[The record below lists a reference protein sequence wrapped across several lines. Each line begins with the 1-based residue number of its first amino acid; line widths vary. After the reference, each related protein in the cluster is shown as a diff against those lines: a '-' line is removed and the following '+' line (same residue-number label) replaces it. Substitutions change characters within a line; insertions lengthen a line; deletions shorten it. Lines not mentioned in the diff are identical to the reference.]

1 MILKISKILVKLVL
15 YSIVGLLLLA
25 VLVVFFGRNSY
36 VQTRL
41 AQYYAPKISAKLGY
55 PIEIDKVTLRF
66 MDEATLEG
74 VRVRDYQGTQMLN
87 IERLDVNLDAGRL
100 LNLTVPLLGFKG
112 DSTKTQLD
120 YIRLYHPI
128 VRIVTDKKGD
138 VNIDEFIR
146 RINKLL
152 ASPTP
157 KPKNSKPT
165 PFIITEADIVDGILV
180 MDDEMEKP
188 MNDPKSFDHYHFKLD
203 DLNAHLN
210 DFTLIRDTV
219 SFRTTLRAYDK
230 ASDFKIKTLKTN
242 FLISDTQM
250 RFDDLLLRVN
260 NTVIRNK
267 IRMSFNSQK
276 DFKNWNA
283 KVRMQADFDSSVVFT
298 NDIAR
303 IVNDMYQYKDT
314 YYLNGKFDGTV
325 NDFKLQN
332 FDLYF
337 GKKSKLRGDFS
348 FKGLPTIP
356 KTLMDLRMRK
366 SYVQVSDLE
375 KYIGKDVAK
384 TLEKFGHVMFDGT
397 FKGTT
402 SNFKTT
408 GLMESQLGKVD
419 VDLAMILKPNSANSS
434 YDGSLKLDNFK
445 LSKLLED
452 AESFGDLTLSGKV
465 KGQGL
470 SIKSAILDFDGTIN
484 QFTYNKYNYK
494 SIRIDG
500 KLSKELF
507 DGRVAVKDTNLTFDL
522 FGKVDLREGKNQVDL
537 LGKLSKANLKNLNFT
552 KEDIRISTILDVQSR
567 GSKLD
572 DLVGRA
578 NFLNFYLTLDKKNL
592 VLDSLQVISQLN
604 EGNRRLAVLS
614 DLVNLNFTGQF
625 NPSQALKDLKVLV
638 EEYKIYFTGDEA
650 TRQAYYAKKPAI
662 IPQIYK
668 IDYQFYLKNID
679 PILAFVYP
687 EGHISKK
694 TFIEGNFGI
703 GNTSTFSLTSKID
716 TLLLN
721 DKYRFFKSEIDLN
734 TSKFYN
740 NPEVLAS
747 LIMNSGNQKMNVLS
761 PTENLEIEA
770 SWEKDRIAFTSG
782 LKQVG
787 TTNRA
792 NLNGTLRF
800 IEDGLEL
807 QFKKSKFHL
816 LEQNWSINPD
826 NLLTIIGNDLKSKNL
841 IINNLEQFI
850 SLNGLI
856 SQDSLQPLKFSAK
869 NFKLETLAPLISLN
883 IKGLVN
889 GEVDLKN
896 IYRNVNAESNLR
908 IEGLEIDNFLIGNL
922 SGNGVF
928 DNEKQRLNLD
938 YSLER
943 LNTKILEVKGVY
955 DPKNAEN
962 SLDLLATLSQTDLQI
977 LEPFVKGIFSKMGGT
992 ADGNLNISGKPS
1004 HPIIEGEI
1012 DIKRGTL
1019 FFDYLKSVLNFEDKI
1034 TFEPDEIRAKS
1045 LRLTDDEG
1053 NKGTLKGSVFYDG
1066 DKSFNVQLAADLNRF
1081 KILNTTRRDND
1092 MYYGIGY
1099 GTGVLKLGG
1108 SFDNLT
1114 IYTDLKTDRGTR
1126 LYIPLDKA
1134 QDAGSQED
1142 IEFMSAII
1150 KRDSASKKQLVSNV
1164 NSSGIKMDLN
1174 FELTPEAY
1182 GEVQF
1187 DKQSGD
1193 IMRANGSGKL
1203 NFKVDTRGGFDM
1215 TGDYNIERG
1224 DYTFTFKNIVNK
1236 KFNIT
1241 RGSKISWTGDPYEA
1255 VVDIKAVYS
1264 QNLNYLGTVI
1274 DTLNTGGLYKND
1286 PQYSRRYPVDVTIN
1300 LRDRLMQPTVT
1311 FDMKMRDY
1319 PQNPAFNSYVT
1330 AFENR
1335 IKTDEQELNRQVSS
1349 VLLLNAMS
1357 PQGAGAFANY
1367 NVLSTITELF
1377 SNQISNVF
1385 SQIDPNLNID
1395 LSTSGTA
1402 LNQDLI
1408 NNLQVRLSYN
1418 FNDRFRLTRTGGF
1431 TTVTNQTNAQSLIG
1445 DWALEWF
1452 VTRDGS
1458 LRFKTYNRNL
1468 QTSLGGSINNS
1479 QTYTA
1484 GGASLLYTK
1493 SFNYIFTPQQKE
1505 IPPVLPVS
1513 KDLTEK

>member
-1 MILKISKILVKLVL
+1 MLLKISKILTKLVL
-15 YSIVGLLLLA
+15 YSIVGLLLIA

-112 DSTKTQLD
+112 DSTKTRLD
-120 YIRLYHPI
+120 YVRLYHPI

-165 PFIITEADIVDGILV
+165 PFIITEADIVGGILV
-180 MDDEMEKP
+180 MDDETEKP
-188 MNDPKSFDHYHFKLD
+188 LNDSKSFDQYHFKLD

-219 SFRTTLRAYDK
+219 SFKTTLRAYDK
-230 ASDFKIKTLKTN
+230 SSDFKIKTLKTN

-267 IRMSFNSQK
+267 ITMSFNSQK
-276 DFKNWNA
+276 DFKYWNS

-303 IVNDMYQYKDT
+303 IVNDMYQYKDV

-337 GKKSKLRGDFS
+337 GKKSKLKGDFS
-348 FKGLPTIP
+348 FKGLPNIP
-356 KTLMDLRMRK
+356 KTFMDLKMRK

-375 KYIGKDVAK
+375 KYIGKDVVK
-384 TLEKFGHVMFDGT
+384 TLDKFGHVMFDGT

-408 GLMESQLGKVD
+408 GLMESELGKVD
-419 VDLAMILKPNSANSS
+419 VDLAMMLKPNSANSS

-445 LSKLLED
+445 LSNLLED

-470 SIKSAILDFDGTIN
+470 SIKNAVLDFDGTIN

-522 FGKVDLREGKNQVDL
+522 FGKVDLRDGKDQVDL

-567 GSKLD
+567 GRKLD
-572 DLVGRA
+572 NLVGRA
-578 NFLNFYLTLDKKNL
+578 NFLNFYLTLDKKNI

-614 DLVNLNFTGQF
+614 DLVNLNFRGQF

-650 TRQAYYAKKPAI
+650 TRQAYYATKPI
-662 IPQIYK
+662 GVPKIYK
-668 IDYQFYLKNID
+668 IDYEFYLKNVD

-694 TFIEGNFGI
+694 TLIEGNFGI
-703 GNTSTFSLTSKID
+703 GNTSTFSLSSKID
-716 TLLLN
+716 TLLLSN
-721 DKYRFFKSEIDLN
+721 KYRFFNAEVDLN

-747 LIMNSGNQKMNVLS
+747 FILNSQNQKINILS

-770 SWEKDRIAFTSG
+770 YWDKDRIAFTSG

-787 TTNRA
+787 TTNQA

-807 QFKKSKFHL
+807 QLKKSKFKL
-816 LEQNWSINPD
+816 LDQNWNINPD
-826 NLLTIIGNDLKSKNL
+826 NLVTIIGNEIKSKDL
-841 IINNLEQFI
+841 IINNMEQFI
-850 SLNGLI
+850 ALDGLI
-856 SQDSLQPLKFSAK
+856 SKDSLQPLKFRAK
-869 NFKLETLAPLISLN
+869 NFKLETLSPLISMN

-896 IYRNVNAESNLR
+896 IYNNVNAESNLQ
-908 IEGLEIDNFLIGNL
+908 IEGLTIDDFLIGNIF
-922 SGNGVF
+922 GNGVF

-943 LNTKILEVKGVY
+943 LNNKVLAVKGVY
-955 DPKNAEN
+955 DPKNPEN
-962 SLDLLATLSQTDLQI
+962 SLDLLATLNQTDLQI
-977 LEPFVKGIFSKMGGT
+977 LEPFVRGIFSKMGGT
-992 ADGNLNISGKPS
+992 ADGRLNISGNPS
-1004 HPIIEGEI
+1004 HPIVEGTI

-1053 NKGTLKGSVFYDG
+1053 NKGILKGSVFYDG
-1066 DKSFNVQLAADLNRF
+1066 DKSFNVQLTADLNRF

-1092 MYYGIGY
+1092 TYYGTGY
-1099 GTGVLKLGG
+1099 GTGTLKLGG
-1108 SFDNLT
+1108 NFDNLT
-1114 IYTDLKTDRGTR
+1114 IYTNLKTDRGTR

-1142 IEFMSAII
+1142 IEFVSAII

-1164 NSSGIKMDLN
+1164 NTSGIKMDLN

-1193 IMRANGSGKL
+1193 IMRVNGSGKL
-1203 NFKVDTRGGFDM
+1203 NFKVDTRGDFAM

-1224 DYTFTFKNIVNK
+1224 DYTFTFQNILNK

-1255 VVDIKAVYS
+1255 VVDIKAVYT
-1264 QNLNYLGTVI
+1264 QNLSYLGSVVI
-1274 DTLNTGGLYKND
+1274 VDSSRRTQPEYV
-1286 PQYSRRYPVDVTIN
+1286 RRYPVDVTIN
-1300 LRDRLMQPTVT
+1300 LKDRLLQPTIT
-1311 FDMKMRDY
+1311 FGLKMRDY
-1319 PQNPAFNSYVT
+1319 PQNPAFNEGVT
-1330 AFENR
+1330 SFENR
-1335 IKTDEQELNRQVSS
+1335 IRTDEQELNRQVSN
-1349 VLLLNAMS
+1349 VLLLNTLA
-1357 PQGAGAFANY
+1357 PQGAGALANY

-1385 SQIDPNLNID
+1385 SQIDPNLNVD
-1395 LSTSGTA
+1395 LTTTGTA

-1418 FNDRFRLTRTGGF
+1418 FNDRFRLTRSGGF
-1431 TTVTNQTNAQSLIG
+1431 TTATNQTNAQSLIG

-1468 QTSLGGSINNS
+1468 QASSLNGALNS
-1479 QTYTA
+1479 NQTFTA

-1493 SFNYIFTPQQKE
+1493 SFNYLFSPEQK
-1505 IPPVLPVS
+1505 PTLPVLPMS